1 MNSTDG
7 KMNSTDSITSST
19 DNRMNSTN
27 SRITF
32 YKQIKAKIP
41 YARRR
46 SRLTTRQRE
55 AMAQWICEAERLWS
69 ELWKRRIKLEI
80 IPKKS
85 YKILDKRKILWYNK
99 SR

>member
-1 MNSTDG
+1 M
-7 KMNSTDSITSST
+7 
-19 DNRMNSTN
+19 
-27 SRITF
+27 
-32 YKQIKAKIP
+32 P
-41 YARRR
+41 
-46 SRLTTRQRE
+46 TRQRE